1 MERPPVGRQTRG
13 MTNNSTPHAGPPQGP
28 PAPQDGATR
37 FFDWWRSNGLR
48 RSDDSWLGGVAGGV
62 ATRLGIDPL
71 IVRGA
76 AIVVAVLG
84 GPILFVYAAAW
95 ALIPDQQGR
104 IHLERAIRGIFDP
117 AMVAI
122 GVLAVLTVVPFMRGL
137 WWDGVPLA
145 WNLPGWLE
153 STMTAGWVIALITAT
168 VWLIIMFARR
178 GPAPTEPPRDTP
190 RHDPWTSE
198 AATPPAPVR
207 PATGTDASSGT
218 DTSTGTVSLEKPAP
232 GRPDPGSLASAPTV
246 TQPFPTPPAA
256 GSSAPAQSAPAQAA
270 WGGAPTD
277 QRGWTSREFRD
288 EMNRQRAEQRVERE
302 TAARERRSLKPG
314 AAYVA
319 ITLGLALLAGAGAAV
334 ITAGTAASSS
344 TILVVGVASA
354 LGALAIAT
362 IVAGIMGRESGWL
375 GLFTWTAVVA
385 LLVAGVFPAGSTFFP
400 VGRTTWTVS
409 DAAPGQQQGYLM
421 IAGQPTLDLR
431 GLDEDDAVRGGTIDV
446 WLVAGELDVLL
457 PADAPVVVE
466 VSAIVGGIEP
476 DSNREDADDRRGGA
490 FYRDEARFGRTA
502 SPDTTTVRLWA
513 VAGNTVLT
521 EDEEAG
527 R

>member
-1 MERPPVGRQTRG
+1 MGRRGTARQNRG
-13 MTNNSTPHAGPPQGP
+13 MTNNSTPPAGSPQGPLAPQGP

-37 FFDWWRSNGLR
+37 FFDWWRSCGLR
-48 RSDDSWLGGVAGGV
+48 RSGDSWLGGVAGGV
-62 ATRLGIDPL
+62 AARLGIDPL

-122 GVLAVLTVVPFMRGL
+122 GVLAALTVVPFMRGL
-137 WWDGVPLA
+137 WWDGVPFA

-178 GPAPTEPPRDTP
+178 GQSPADTPTDTP
-190 RHDPWTSE
+190 RHDPWTS
-198 AATPPAPVR
+198 AAPTPPPTPPQSR
-207 PATGTDASSGT
+207 TDGSA
-218 DTSTGTVSLEKPAP
+218 GTVSLDKTTQVQP
-232 GRPDPGSLASAPTV
+232 GPVVA
-246 TQPFPTPPAA
+246 TPMQT
-256 GSSAPAQSAPAQAA
+256 SAQSALTQTAAAQPIGAQASA
-270 WGGAPTD
+270 APQPTWAGAPTG
-277 QRGWTSREFRD
+277 QRGWTSQEFRD
-288 EMNRQRAEQRVERE
+288 EMNRQRAEQRVERDA
-302 TAARERRSLKPG
+302 AARERRSLKPG
-314 AAYVA
+314 AAAVA
-319 ITLGLALLAGAGAAV
+319 IALGLALLAGAAGAV
-334 ITAGTAASSS
+334 IAAGVDATSS

-354 LGALAIAT
+354 LGVLAIAT
-362 IVAGIMGRESGWL
+362 IVAGIAGRESGWL

-385 LLVAGVFPAGSTFFP
+385 LLVAGVFPAGTTFLP

-409 DAAPGQQQGYLM
+409 AAAPGQQQGYLM

-431 GLDEDDAVRGGTIDV
+431 GLDDADAVRGGTIDV

-466 VSAIVGGIEP
+466 VAAIVGGIEP
-476 DSNREDADDRRGGA
+476 DGSTDDQRDRRGGP
-490 FYRDEARFGRTA
+490 FYRDEARSGRTA
-502 SPDTTTVRLWA
+502 AADTTTVRLWA
-513 VAGNTVLT
+513 VAGNTVIT
-521 EDEEAG
+521 DAEEAG